1 MFVACGI
8 WCLADV
14 SSISPSSVMSSPDL
28 VLAVRGQKI
37 GGGGRGRERRKRDQA
52 KYESKRALIGCSIIH
67 AKAPRACLFLSLAVR
82 KTCQR
87 RFIELKKI

>member
-1 MFVACGI
+1 MI
-8 WCLADV
+8 
-14 SSISPSSVMSSPDL
+14 SSPDL

-37 GGGGRGRERRKRDQA
+37 GGGGRGRERRKRDLA

-82 KTCQR
+82 KTCLR
-87 RFIELKKI
+87 RFIIIELKKLKPTLSDFNRTR